1 MSFNR
6 KMQKPKPSL
15 QTSQL
20 LQELLQQHPEN
31 LIRMEVLIN
40 GLGNRAF
47 GPVVLICALP
57 EALPLPIAGI
67 SAVIGIPL
75 LLLSIQ
81 LLLGFSKPWLP
92 QWLGNRS
99 IKRQNLEQAIHYI
112 LRFLRKF
119 EYVIRPR
126 WKFATTPPTQRVLGL
141 LFLLL
146 SVVIFLPI
154 PFGNIL
160 PAIAIVIISLGLIEE
175 DGVLVVVGIIAAILI
190 LVTMTS
196 AIVAFFSW
204 AFSALR
210 AGS

>member
-1 MSFNR
+1 MLFD
-6 KMQKPKPSL
+6 KAMQQPKPSL

-20 LQELLQQHPEN
+20 LQEFLQQHPES
-31 LIRMEVLIN
+31 LIRLEALIN

-47 GPVVLICALP
+47 GPALLVCALP
-57 EALPLPIAGI
+57 EALPLPIAGV
-67 SAVIGIPL
+67 SAIIGIPL

-81 LLLGFSKPWLP
+81 LLLGFSKPRLPRWLADRP
-92 QWLGNRS
+92 V
-99 IKRQNLEQAIHYI
+99 KRQTLEQAIHYT

-119 EYVIRPR
+119 EHIIRPR
-126 WKFATTPPTQRVLGL
+126 WKFATTPPVQRLLGL

-154 PFGNIL
+154 PFGNVL
-160 PAIAIVIISLGLIEE
+160 PAIAIVVISLGLIEE
-175 DGVLVVVGIIAAILI
+175 DGMLVVTGIIAAVLI

-204 AFSALR
+204 AFSAIR
-210 AGS
+210 SG

>member
-1 MSFNR
+1 MLFNR
-6 KMQKPKPSL
+6 AMQQPKPSL

-20 LQELLQQHPEN
+20 LQEFLQQHPEN
-31 LIRMEVLIN
+31 LIRLKVLID

-47 GPVVLICALP
+47 GPALLVCALP

-67 SAVIGIPL
+67 SAIIGIPL

-92 QWLGNRS
+92 RWLADRP
-99 IKRQNLEQAIHYI
+99 IKRQNLEQSVHYT

-119 EYVIRPR
+119 EHVIRPR
-126 WKFATTPPTQRVLGL
+126 WKFATTPPIQRLLGL

-154 PFGNIL
+154 PFGNVL
-160 PAIAIVIISLGLIEE
+160 PAIAIVVISLGLIEE
-175 DGVLVVVGIIAAILI
+175 DGVLVVGGIVAAALI
-190 LVTMTS
+190 LVIMTS